1 MMIGSQVLDAVSR
14 RLSSHNRH
22 RNVTIPKLSEKDLV
36 DVPEEAKQKLKFIPV
51 ENADE
56 VLNVALEKN
65 GAPKQ
70 RPGGSSI
77 ATTSD
82 IRQRNFWFG
91 NHEISASAFF
101 AQRKAVGCCS
111 DLAADYFHSQNSDR
125 VLPSASTSYS
135 NTTAILFSRDHL
147 GGIV

>member
-1 MMIGSQVLDAVSR
+1 MIGSQVLDAVSR

-22 RNVTIPKLSEKDLV
+22 RNVTILKLNEKKDLV

-91 NHEISASAFF
+91 NHEISASAFLLSVK
-101 AQRKAVGCCS
+101 QSAV
-111 DLAADYFHSQNSDR
+111 AA
-125 VLPSASTSYS
+125 T
-135 NTTAILFSRDHL
+135 
-147 GGIV
+147 